1 MWFQL
6 ITGHKTAHNF
16 DQKELVIKY
25 LGVCQTLFQALCV
38 YMYEQTYMQI
48 YTYMYAKSV
57 FM

>member
-16 DQKELVIKY
+16 DQKELAIKY

-38 YMYEQTYMQI
+38 HVYEQAYL
-48 YTYMYAKSV
+48 
-57 FM
+57 